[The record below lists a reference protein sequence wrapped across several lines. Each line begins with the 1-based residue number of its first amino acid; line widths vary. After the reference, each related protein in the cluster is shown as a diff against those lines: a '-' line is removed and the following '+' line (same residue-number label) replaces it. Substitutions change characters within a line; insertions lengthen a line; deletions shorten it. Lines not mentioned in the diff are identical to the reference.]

1 MQNIDSVV
9 LISGFFN
16 MQYVQTRKGGVLGR
30 TGKEF
35 IGKVAVTGYVS
46 NYWLWEC

>member
-1 MQNIDSVV
+1 MYK
-9 LISGFFN
+9 LG
-16 MQYVQTRKGGVLGR
+16 RGGVLGK
-30 TGKEF
+30 TGKGQEF